1 MGKNLVTGWLPVLAA
16 AAAVVSLA
24 NAQEISGERI
34 RAHVKF
40 LASDLLE
47 GRGVGVRGGELATE
61 YLAAQLAIAGAKPAG
76 VNGTWFQPVPLV
88 GVQTQPDGARVRAGS
103 QELKWLVDV
112 VGSAQ
117 TQVAAQEFDAEAVF
131 VGHGITA
138 PEFGWDD
145 YAGGVDVKG
154 KVVVLFTNEPPSED
168 PAFFGGRALTYYGRW
183 TYKYEQALRRGAIG
197 AVILHT
203 TPTAGYGWEVVRNS
217 WGREDFAVKRE
228 GEALAF
234 AGWFS
239 EEAGGRLAAEAGKT
253 LEELLRMADTRG
265 FQAMPLGLRIGGKL
279 ESKIREIGTRNVA
292 GIVRGSDEG
301 VDGETVI
308 YSAHWDHL
316 GRAAQPQADPIY
328 NGAVDNATGCAMLL
342 EMARAWA
349 EAKVKPRRSALFV
362 FMAAEESGLRG
373 AEYYVSK
380 PLMPLARTSLVL
392 NFDSFYPF
400 GRMKDVVLVGAE
412 RTTFW
417 PQIQDIAARFELTIA
432 PDPRPEQGSFFR
444 SDHFP
449 FAKAGTPAFSVN
461 GGATFVANA
470 EESLAKL
477 KEYGVRNYHQPSDEY
492 RDDWDFSNMEYLA
505 QFGVALGQ
513 TAANA
518 DALIRFTNDKPAT
531 LRDSPAT
538 IAMNN
543 VGGKKAKGKPK
554 RGKQR
559 KKGR

>member
-1 MGKNLVTGWLPVLAA
+1 MGKIACLLFIAFAFPAA
-16 AAAVVSLA
+16 
-24 NAQEISGERI
+24 AQEISGERI

-61 YLAAQLAIAGAKPAG
+61 YLATQLALAGARPAG
-76 VNGTWFQPVPLV
+76 VGGSWFQPVPLV
-88 GVQTQPDGARVRAGS
+88 GIQTLPGGARVRAGS
-103 QELKWLVDV
+103 QDLRWLVDV

-117 TQVAAQEFDAEAVF
+117 TQAASQEFDGEAIF

-138 PEFGWDD
+138 AEFGWDD
-145 YAGGVDVKG
+145 YAGIDVKG
-154 KVVVLFTNEPPSED
+154 KVVVLFTNEPPSDD

-183 TYKYEQALRRGAIG
+183 TYKYEQALRRGAAG

-217 WGREDFAVKRE
+217 WGREDFAVKRD

-234 AGWFS
+234 AGWLS
-239 EEAGGRLAAEAGKT
+239 EEAAAKLAVEAGKS
-253 LEELLRMADTRG
+253 LDELLRMADTRG
-265 FQAMPLGLRIGGKL
+265 FKPFPLGLRIGGKL
-279 ESKIREIGTRNVA
+279 ESRIREIGTRNVA
-292 GIVRGSDEG
+292 GVVRGSDESAP
-301 VDGETVI
+301 GETVI

-316 GRAAQPQADPIY
+316 GRSAQAAEGTDAIH

-342 EMARAWA
+342 EMARVWA
-349 EAKVKPRRSALFV
+349 EAKVKPRRSALFL

-373 AEYYVSK
+373 AEYYVAK
-380 PLMPLARTSLVL
+380 PLVPLPKTSLVL

-417 PQIQDIAARFELTIA
+417 SQIQDVAARFDLTIA
-432 PDPRPEQGSFFR
+432 PDPRPEQGSFYR

-461 GGATFVANA
+461 GGSTFVANA

-477 KEYGVRNYHQPSDEY
+477 KEYGVKHYHQPSDEY

-513 TAANA
+513 AAANA
-518 DALIRFTNDKPAT
+518 DGLVRFVEEKPAPRT
-531 LRDSPAT
+531 TTAAAANLHKK
-538 IAMNN
+538 
-543 VGGKKAKGKPK
+543 GKAAKPK
-554 RGKQR
+554 RVKR
-559 KKGR
+559 KGTK

>member
-1 MGKNLVTGWLPVLAA
+1 MGKFARVVLAA
-16 AAAVVSLA
+16 GLSLGIGV
-24 NAQEISGERI
+24 AQDISGERI
-34 RAHVKF
+34 RAHVRF

-61 YLAAQLAIAGAKPAG
+61 YLAAQLALAGAKPGG

-88 GVQTQPDGARVRAGS
+88 GVQTLPGSRLSAGKL
-103 QELKWLVDV
+103 EFNMLTEF

-117 TQVAAQEFDAEAVF
+117 TQTPDQSINAEAVF

-145 YAGGVDVKG
+145 YAGIDVKG

-183 TYKYEQALRRGAIG
+183 TYKFEQALRRGAS
-197 AVILHT
+197 AALILHT

-217 WGREDFAVKRE
+217 WGREDFAVKRT
-228 GEALAF
+228 GAALEF
-234 AGWFS
+234 AGWLS
-239 EEAGGRLAAEAGKT
+239 REAAEKVAAAAGRQ
-253 LEELLRMADTRG
+253 LPELLRLADTKG
-265 FQAMPLGLRIGGKL
+265 FKAFPLGMKIEGKIQ
-279 ESKIREIGTRNVA
+279 SKIRDIGTRNVV
-292 GIVRGSDEG
+292 GTVRGSDAA
-301 VDGETVI
+301 VADETVI

-316 GRAAQPQADPIY
+316 GSNPNATGDGIY

-349 EAKVKPRRSALFV
+349 DARVKPRRSATFI

-380 PLMPLARTSLVL
+380 PLTPLAKTSLVL

-400 GRMKDVVLVGAE
+400 GRLKDVVLTGAE

-417 PQIQDIAARFELTIA
+417 PRVQEIAQRFELAIT

-449 FAKAGTPAFSVN
+449 FAKAGTPAFSVS
-461 GGATFVANA
+461 GGSVF
-470 EESLAKL
+470 LASNEAGPARL
-477 KEYGVRNYHQPSDEY
+477 KEYSAKNYHQPSDEY

-505 QFGVALGQ
+505 RFGVALG
-513 TAANA
+513 TEAANA
-518 DALIRFTNDKPAT
+518 DQLMRLAT
-531 LRDSPAT
+531 EPERRPETTTKKS
-538 IAMNN
+538 
-543 VGGKKAKGKPK
+543 GGARSAK
-554 RGKQR
+554 
-559 KKGR
+559 

>member
-1 MGKNLVTGWLPVLAA
+1 MGKIARGFLLAGLSVA
-16 AAAVVSLA
+16 YGF
-24 NAQEISGERI
+24 AQNVSGERI

-61 YLAAQLAIAGAKPAG
+61 YLAGQLAIAGAKPAG
-76 VNGTWFQPVPLV
+76 VSGTWFQPVPLV
-88 GVQTQPDGARVRAGS
+88 GVQTQPGARLRAG
-103 QELKWLVDV
+103 ELDFDWLTEF
-112 VGSAQ
+112 VGTAQ
-117 TQVAAQEFDAEAVF
+117 TQLPEQTFGAEGIF

-145 YAGGVDVKG
+145 YAGVDVKG
-154 KVVVLFTNEPPSED
+154 KVVVMFTNEPPSED
-168 PAFFGGRALTYYGRW
+168 PKFFGARALTYYGRW
-183 TYKYEQALRRGAIG
+183 TYKYEQALRRGAAAAI
-197 AVILHT
+197 ILHT

-217 WGREDFAVKRE
+217 WGREDFAVKRD

-234 AGWFS
+234 AGWLSPEAS
-239 EEAGGRLAAEAGKT
+239 EKLAGAAGGRSVDG
-253 LEELLRMADTRG
+253 LLKLADTRG
-265 FQAMPLGLRIGGKL
+265 FKAFPLGVKIGGSL
-279 ESKIREIGTRNVA
+279 QSKIREIGTRNVA
-292 GIVRGSDEG
+292 GIVHGSDPALTA
-301 VDGETVI
+301 ETVV

-316 GRAAQPQADPIY
+316 GATQNLAGDGIY

-349 EAKVKPRRSALFV
+349 EAKVKPRRSAMFI

-380 PLMPLARTSLVL
+380 PLIPLAQTSLVL

-417 PQIQDIAARFELTIA
+417 QQIQDVAQRFELTIA

-461 GGATFVANA
+461 GGSIFLANTDA
-470 EESLAKL
+470 SAVKL
-477 KEYGVRNYHQPSDEY
+477 TEYGKRNYHQPSDEY

-505 QFGVALGQ
+505 RFGMALGQ
-513 TAANA
+513 EAANA
-518 DALIRFTNDKPAT
+518 DQLVKFVEPERRGSEPAKSSLT
-531 LRDSPAT
+531 AK
-538 IAMNN
+538 A
-543 VGGKKAKGKPK
+543 GKKGKAGKGK
-554 RGKQR
+554 RSAS
-559 KKGR
+559 GRTTK

>member
-1 MGKNLVTGWLPVLAA
+1 MGKIARLVLA
-16 AAAVVSLA
+16 SLA
-24 NAQEISGERI
+24 CTATAQEVSGERI

-40 LASDLLE
+40 LASDLLD

-61 YLAAQLAIAGAKPAG
+61 YLATQLAIAGAKPAG
-76 VNGTWFQPVPLV
+76 VGGTWFQPVPLV
-88 GVQTQPDGARVRAGS
+88 GVQTQPGARVKAGS
-103 QELKWLVDV
+103 QELRWLVDV

-117 TQVAAQEFDAEAVF
+117 TQVAAQEFDSEAVF

-145 YAGGVDVKG
+145 YAGVDVRG
-154 KVVVLFTNEPPSED
+154 KVVVMFTNEPPSED
-168 PAFFGGRALTYYGRW
+168 AAFFGGRALTYYGRW
-183 TYKYEQALRRGAIG
+183 TYKYEQALRRGAAG

-234 AGWFS
+234 AGWLS
-239 EEAGGRLAAEAGKT
+239 QEAGAKLAAEAGKS
-253 LEELLRMADTRG
+253 LEEMLRLADTRG
-265 FQAMPLGLRIGGKL
+265 FKAFPLGLRIGGRL

-292 GIVRGSDEG
+292 GMVRGSDEQAG
-301 VDGETVI
+301 SEAVI

-316 GRAAQPQADPIY
+316 GRAAQPMGGSADSIY

-349 EAKVKPRRSALFV
+349 EAKVKPRRSALFL

-373 AEYYVSK
+373 AEYYVAK
-380 PLMPLARTSLVL
+380 PLVPLANTSLVL

-417 PQIQDIAARFELTIA
+417 PQIQDVAARFEVTIS

-461 GGATFVANA
+461 GGSTFVANA
-470 EESLAKL
+470 EESVAKL
-477 KEYGVRNYHQPSDEY
+477 KEYGARHYHQPSDEY
-492 RDDWDFSNMEYLA
+492 HDDWDFSNMEYLA

-513 TAANA
+513 AAANS
-518 DALIRFTNDKPAT
+518 DGLIRFVEDKPLKTVAT
-531 LRDSPAT
+531 AASVAG
-538 IAMNN
+538 N
-543 VGGKKAKGKPK
+543 GKTKAKGKAK
-554 RGKQR
+554 RGTR
-559 KKGR
+559 KSTR

>member
-1 MGKNLVTGWLPVLAA
+1 MGKIARGFFLAGLFVA
-16 AAAVVSLA
+16 CGLA
-24 NAQEISGERI
+24 QNISGERI

-61 YLAAQLAIAGAKPAG
+61 YLAGQLAIAGAKPAG
-76 VNGTWFQPVPLV
+76 VGGTWFQPVPLV
-88 GVQTQPDGARVRAGS
+88 GVQTQATARLRAGDL
-103 QELKWLVDV
+103 EFNWLTEF
-112 VGSAQ
+112 VGTAQ
-117 TQVAAQEFDAEAVF
+117 TQVPEQEFGADAIF

-145 YAGGVDVKG
+145 YAGVDVKG
-154 KVVVLFTNEPPSED
+154 KVVVMFTNEPPSED
-168 PAFFGGRALTYYGRW
+168 AKFFGGRALTYYGRW
-183 TYKYEQALRRGAIG
+183 TYKYEQALRRGAAG
-197 AVILHT
+197 AIILHT
-203 TPTAGYGWEVVRNS
+203 IPTAGYGWEVVRNS
-217 WGREDFAVKRE
+217 WGREDFAVKRA

-234 AGWFS
+234 AGWLSQEAS
-239 EEAGGRLAAEAGKT
+239 EKLAGAAGAKT
-253 LEELLRMADTRG
+253 VEGLLKLADTRG
-265 FQAMPLGLRIGGKL
+265 FKAFPLGVNISGSIQ
-279 ESKIREIGTRNVA
+279 SKIREIGTRNVA
-292 GIVRGSDEG
+292 GIVHGSDTALAA
-301 VDGETVI
+301 ETVI

-316 GRAAQPQADPIY
+316 GATQNLAGDGIY

-349 EAKVKPRRSALFV
+349 EAKVKPRRSAMFI

-380 PLMPLARTSLVL
+380 PLIPLAQTSLVL

-417 PQIQDIAARFELTIA
+417 QQIQDVAQRFELTIA

-461 GGATFVANA
+461 GGSTFLANA
-470 EESLAKL
+470 DASAAKL
-477 KEYGVRNYHQPSDEY
+477 TEYGKRNYHQPSDEY

-505 QFGVALGQ
+505 RFGVALGQ
-513 TAANA
+513 EAANA
-518 DALIRFTNDKPAT
+518 EQLVKFVEPERRGSEAAKTHLTAKA
-531 LRDSPAT
+531 
-538 IAMNN
+538 
-543 VGGKKAKGKPK
+543 GKKAAKK
-554 RGKQR
+554 RTVTRRSTK
-559 KKGR
+559 